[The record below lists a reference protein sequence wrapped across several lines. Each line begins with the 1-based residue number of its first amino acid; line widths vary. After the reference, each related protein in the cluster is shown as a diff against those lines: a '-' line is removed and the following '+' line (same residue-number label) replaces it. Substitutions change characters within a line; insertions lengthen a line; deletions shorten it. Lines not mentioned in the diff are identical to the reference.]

1 MKGGRF
7 DYSEPT
13 AELLNTALYE
23 NYFVTF
29 LECDN
34 IAIY

>member
-1 MKGGRF
+1 VKGGRF